1 VKKQNKVW
9 NMGYG
14 AGTNCS
20 LARNIFTV
28 RTLLL
33 SAYCLLLSIYLLP
46 TVAYAHKVSIYAYAE
61 DGMVFAEGYFSDGT
75 RTRNSLIEVFD
86 AKTGEKLLEGK
97 TDNEGKF
104 SFNIPFN
111 IPKATSLKLVLHASM
126 GHRNDYTLS
135 AKEVKEAM
143 GIRESGVRSQ
153 ESEVRKQTEERSSR
167 LSKSA
172 TPMTIASG
180 VSSAEIETIVERIMD
195 RKLQPVITILLKL
208 KENSEKPGLTEI
220 LGGIGYI
227 IGLMGIAMYFKS
239 RRKG

>member
-1 VKKQNKVW
+1 MKGFKSRVSELWIISGVVILLFLIL
-9 NMGYG
+9 
-14 AGTNCS
+14 TS
-20 LARNIFTV
+20 STV
-28 RTLLL
+28 L
-33 SAYCLLLSIYLLP
+33 
-46 TVAYAHKVSIYAYAE
+46 AHKVSIYAYAE

-86 AKTGEKLLEGK
+86 AKTGKKLLEGK

-104 SFNIPFN
+104 SFK

-135 AKEVKEAM
+135 AKEVTEAM
-143 GIRESGVRSQ
+143 GIQESGVGSQ
-153 ESEVRKQTEERSSR
+153 EPGVKEQKTENKPQSTVPLTVTSE
-167 LSKSA
+167 L
-172 TPMTIASG
+172 
-180 VSSAEIETIVERIMD
+180 SSAEIEAVVNKAMD

-227 IGLMGIAMYFKS
+227 IGLMGIIMYFKS
-239 RRKG
+239 RRRG

>member
-1 VKKQNKVW
+1 MRKQNKAW
-9 NMGYG
+9 NMEYG
-14 AGTNCS
+14 AATNCS
-20 LARNIFTV
+20 LLRNIFTV

-33 SAYCLLLSIYLLP
+33 SACCILLAIYLLP
-46 TVAYAHKVSIYAYAE
+46 TVAYAHKVSIYAYGE

-86 AKTGEKLLEGK
+86 AKTGEKLLGGK

-104 SFNIPFN
+104 SFK

-143 GIRESGVRSQ
+143 GLRESGVRSQ
-153 ESEVRKQTEERSSR
+153 ESGVKGRKGE
-167 LSKSA
+167 SKPQS
-172 TPMTIASG
+172 TVPLTVTSG
-180 VSSAEIETIVERIMD
+180 LSSAEIEAVVNKAMD
-195 RKLQPVITILLKL
+195 KKLQPVITILLKL
-208 KENSEKPGLTEI
+208 KENSEKPGITEI

-227 IGLMGIAMYFKS
+227 IGLMGIVMYFKG

>member
-1 VKKQNKVW
+1 MRKQNKVW
-9 NMGYG
+9 NMEYG
-14 AGTNCS
+14 AATNCS
-20 LARNIFTV
+20 LLRNIFTV

-33 SAYCLLLSIYLLP
+33 SACCILLAIYLLP
-46 TVAYAHKVSIYAYAE
+46 TVAYAHKVSVYAYAE
-61 DGMVFAEGYFSDGT
+61 DGKVFAEGYFSDGT

-86 AKTGEKLLEGK
+86 AKTGEKLLKGK

-104 SFNIPFN
+104 SFN

-143 GIRESGVRSQ
+143 GLRESGVRSQ
-153 ESEVRKQTEERSSR
+153 KSEVRKQTEERSSR

-239 RRKG
+239 RRRG

>member
-1 VKKQNKVW
+1 MKEFNTQNCGLRIPDSGFRIISGVI
-9 NMGYG
+9 
-14 AGTNCS
+14 
-20 LARNIFTV
+20 IFLF
-28 RTLLL
+28 LLL
-33 SAYCLLLSIYLLP
+33 TSS
-46 TVAYAHKVSIYAYAE
+46 TVLAHKVSIYAYAE
-61 DGMVFAEGYFSDGT
+61 DGKVFAEGYFSDGT

-97 TDNEGKF
+97 TDNDGKF
-104 SFNIPFN
+104 SFK

-143 GIRESGVRSQ
+143 GIRESGVKG
-153 ESEVRKQTEERSSR
+153 RKGERKPQSTVP
-167 LSKSA
+167 L
-172 TPMTIASG
+172 TVASG
-180 VSSAEIETIVERIMD
+180 VSSAEIEAVVNKAMD
-195 RKLQPVITILLKL
+195 KKLQPVITILLKL
-208 KENSEKPGLTEI
+208 KENSEKPGITEI